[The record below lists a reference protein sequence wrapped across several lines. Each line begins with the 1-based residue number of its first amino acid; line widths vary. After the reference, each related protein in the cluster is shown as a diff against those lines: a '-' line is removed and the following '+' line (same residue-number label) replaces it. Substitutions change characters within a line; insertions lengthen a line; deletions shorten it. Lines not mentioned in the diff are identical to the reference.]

1 MSHCASAPLA
11 SSWRWIAGS
20 ATLTT
25 VPSMNAMLE
34 PSTALTSVQRPALAS
49 LEEGAAV
56 MRPFSAARA
65 MPLRRPGRRLL
76 PAEAHV
82 GLGLPARVGQLRL
95 QFGPGEQFL
104 VVPGHVAQP
113 VDRVGQRRV
122 AILGLRRQVA
132 VAQHLV

>member
-49 LEEGAAV
+49 VEAGLAV

-65 MPLRRPGRRLL
+65 MPLRRRRRRLL
-76 PAEAHV
+76 PAEARV
-82 GLGLPARVGQLRL
+82 GLHLPARVGELRL
-95 QFGPGEQFL
+95 HLGLGEQRL
-104 VVPGHVAQP
+104 VVRGH
-113 VDRVGQRRV
+113 
-122 AILGLRRQVA
+122 
-132 VAQHLV
+132 